1 MRCKAENLH
10 SDLHPPIH
18 AGGQHRTRSGS
29 GKRRP
34 APGTCRKPEAGH
46 MGDTS
51 RIGRVESRDRLKCC
65 AAMIGEA
72 GTILPSAP
80 RRADFAAPMIGP
92 AVRIGGLRARATVA
106 IIPRTS
112 GPRGLSRARTR
123 ASGPAPPA
131 WMPCRASW
139 PAAMTPPRSPGRTV
153 GGLPGNRD
161 GLGDRII
168 AILLELLQG
177 GSRLFLLPTESDCGA
192 VPDQPAS

>member
-34 APGTCRKPEAGH
+34 GPGTCRRPEAGH
-46 MGDTS
+46 RGDTS
-51 RIGRVESRDRLKCC
+51 RIGRAESRDRLKCC
-65 AAMIGEA
+65 DDRRGRDHSPVSAAQGRF
-72 GTILPSAP
+72 
-80 RRADFAAPMIGP
+80 RRANDRSGCLHRRPPGAGDGSRSYQGP
-92 AVRIGGLRARATVA
+92 QGRVDY
-106 IIPRTS
+106 
-112 GPRGLSRARTR
+112 RGQEHAHQ
-123 ASGPAPPA
+123 GAPPA
-131 WMPCRASW
+131 CMTCRASW
-139 PAAMTPPRSPGRTV
+139 PAAMTPPRSPGRAV

-177 GSRLFLLPTESDCGA
+177 GSRLFPLPAEPDCGA